1 MPKAPTEIPDLDGYT
16 DLLVSEPPAKGAGVS
31 AEPQSVLRRALARVR
46 QVARFFYTLL
56 TES

>member
-16 DLLVSEPPAKGAGVS
+16 DLLVSEPPANGAGVS